1 MSEVQ
6 SHFDEEAGQ
15 YDFWKKRNW
24 YYYETIKTIYR
35 DRISADAAVLEV
47 GCGTGDILATIPARR
62 AVGIDISPEM
72 IRIAETKHPN
82 GEWHAVTTA
91 GLHSI
96 PSETF
101 DVVFLSDVIE
111 HLEDVPGTFRNL
123 RCVCH
128 SGTRLII
135 NMANPLWEPLL
146 MLLEK
151 LGKKM
156 PEGPHH
162 RIPVAVLNRTLV
174 ENGFQFERR
183 DHRLLLPAYIPIVS
197 TLINAIGRLP
207 LIRRLCLIEIL
218 EYRFAGQATNA

>member
-6 SHFDEEAGQ
+6 SHFDEEADQ

-24 YYYETIKTIYR
+24 YYYDTIKAIYR
-35 DRISADAAVLEV
+35 ERIPADAAVLEV
-47 GCGTGDILATIPARR
+47 GCGTGDVLAAIPARR
-62 AVGIDISPEM
+62 SVGIDISPEM
-72 IRIAETKHPN
+72 IRIAAIKHPDL
-82 GEWHAVTTA
+82 EWHAVTTA
-91 GLHSI
+91 ELNSI
-96 PSETF
+96 QSENF
-101 DVVFLSDVIE
+101 DLVFLSDVIE

-162 RIPVAVLNRTLV
+162 RIPVAVLNKTLE
-174 ENGFQFERR
+174 ENGFEFVRR
-183 DHRLLLPAYIPIVS
+183 DHELLCPAHIPVL
-197 TLINAIGRLP
+197 TKVFNALGRLP

-218 EYRFAGQATNA
+218 EYRFAG